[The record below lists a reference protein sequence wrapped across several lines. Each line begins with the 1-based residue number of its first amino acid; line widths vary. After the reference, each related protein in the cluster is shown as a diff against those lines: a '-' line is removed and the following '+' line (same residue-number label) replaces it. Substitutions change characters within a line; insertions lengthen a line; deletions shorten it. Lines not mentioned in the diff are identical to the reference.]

1 MSQQPHKNHTAI
13 PRQSHSKMSSNIN
26 IALVHNKS
34 TTIHLAA
41 AARRQQAHSNT
52 TKIPRNS
59 AAISQQHHQTNGTVI
74 PQQYKEKTATFPRH
88 SESNATGIPH

>member
-34 TTIHLAA
+34 TTIHLDA
-41 AARRQQAHSNT
+41 AARHSKT
-52 TKIPRNS
+52 TAS
-59 AAISQQHHQTNGTVI
+59 
-74 PQQYKEKTATFPRH
+74 PQQYHGNPKKFRSNITATPPDKWH
-88 SESNATGIPH
+88 SNPTAIKGKDHTIPTAL